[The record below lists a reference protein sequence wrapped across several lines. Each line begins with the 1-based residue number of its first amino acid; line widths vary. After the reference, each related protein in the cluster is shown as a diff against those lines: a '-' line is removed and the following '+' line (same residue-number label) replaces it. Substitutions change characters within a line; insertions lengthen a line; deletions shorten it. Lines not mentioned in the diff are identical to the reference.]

1 MYIYIYTY
9 IHTYNNK
16 QTNNNNN
23 NDNDNNTNNNVY
35 TYPLRSFFY
44 TICHHDRTSKV
55 GPHICA
61 ESAPA
66 RRCRGASHPR
76 APPTPVFI
84 YIYVY
89 IYIYIYIYT
98 HYIRCIYIYIYIYI
112 YILSTPLF
120 LTKCCKQRNNENR
133 PNTYPSIRPPC
144 FSQENMVKE
153 KTTKKTTEYLTPVFR
168 PNIPVL
174 PEAGT
179 SAATATSSSS
189 I

>member
-1 MYIYIYTY
+1 MRGERAGAEMPGGFTSSGP
-9 IHTYNNK
+9 
-16 QTNNNNN
+16 
-23 NDNDNNTNNNVY
+23 
-35 TYPLRSFFY
+35 TYPSFH
-44 TICHHDRTSKV
+44 I
-55 GPHICA
+55 HICI
-61 ESAPA
+61 
-66 RRCRGASHPR
+66 H
-76 APPTPVFI
+76 
-84 YIYVY
+84 

-98 HYIRCIYIYIYIYI
+98 LHKMYIYIYI